1 MRVKHAL
8 SLIREFTIVE
18 LKLKYQGSILGYFWS
33 LLNPLLMLITLYL
46 VFSFISK
53 FEIPHYQLYI
63 LLGILIWNFLSEAT
77 NGSMMSLIN
86 KGGLIKKF
94 NFPKETIIIS
104 SCLAAL
110 VTFLLN
116 FFVFFIFMIF
126 FKVEISF
133 KLLLLPFYLFQL
145 FLFVLG
151 GSFLLSA
158 LYVKYRDIIHIW
170 SFILLIGFFATPIVY
185 PLEIIP
191 FKYLKYYLLN
201 PLARMVVDMRYIVLY
216 DYIPDIKNFFIT
228 LIISILVFVFGY
240 YIFRKKKDGFVEE
253 I

>member
-1 MRVKHAL
+1 MRVKHSL

-18 LKLKYQGSILGYFWS
+18 LKLKYQGSVLGYFWS
-33 LLNPLLMLITLYL
+33 LLNPLLMLLTLYI
-46 VFSFISK
+46 VFSFIAK
-53 FEIPHYQLYI
+53 FDIPHYQLYL

-77 NGSMMSLIN
+77 NGSMVSLIS
-86 KGGLIKKF
+86 KGGLIRKF

-116 FFVFFIFMIF
+116 FLVFFIFMLIF
-126 FKVEISF
+126 KADISF
-133 KLLLLPFYLFQL
+133 KLLLLPFYLLQL
-145 FLFVLG
+145 FLFILG
-151 GSFLLSA
+151 VSFLLST

-170 SFILLIGFFATPIVY
+170 SFVLLIGFFVTPIVY

-191 FKYLKYYLLN
+191 FEYLRYYLLN

-216 DYIPDIKNFFIT
+216 NHIPDIKNFMIT
-228 LIISILVFVFGY
+228 LIISIMVFAFGY
-240 YIFRKKKDGFVEE
+240 YVFKRKKSTFMEE